1 MSRESNYDHH
11 ISIFSPQGRLYQME
25 YAFKASATASGITGI
40 ALRGKDTCC
49 VVTQKKNPDRLM
61 DPKSTT
67 HLFNITPKIGC
78 FITGIYPD
86 CKAAVQRARYE
97 ASDYMFKYGYDM
109 PVHVLARRIADLAQV
124 NTQQAGMRPLATI
137 MLLVGV
143 DEEKGTQIFKVDPA
157 GHFLPYF
164 GAAAGNKE
172 QEAINF
178 LEKRVDNISNY
189 TYEEVVRVAIMCLG
203 SVLGSDFRGSEIEV
217 GVVKGM
223 ERFRLMDEEEI
234 EEHLNAIADDA
245 DA

>member
-1 MSRESNYDHH
+1 
-11 ISIFSPQGRLYQME
+11 
-25 YAFKASATASGITGI
+25 
-40 ALRGKDTCC
+40 
-49 VVTQKKNPDRLM
+49 M

-217 GVVKGM
+217 GVVKGT